1 MTLLLDALAYF
12 FTGFGIYTFF
22 WMIFHVRNR

>member
-12 FTGFGIYTFF
+12 FIGFAIYGVV
-22 WMIFHVRNR
+22 WSIFYVGRC